1 MQTYSTQS
9 ANESGTM
16 YYYKNILDAR
26 NFKGK
31 VKISYKVYKMLD
43 RTVFDAMCCVI
54 FLQEVGVHKQK
65 ETVPLPNDF
74 CEWSN
79 DQKIEWLNNICS
91 QMFKKWFFEDGD
103 LFEELRRR
111 ILSNPDQEEKFPRWA
126 NFLR

>member
-31 VKISYKVYKMLD
+31 VKNSYKVYKMLD

-54 FLQEVGVHKQK
+54 FLQVKKLEFTNRKKPYLCRMIFVNGVM
-65 ETVPLPNDF
+65 
-74 CEWSN
+74 
-79 DQKIEWLNNICS
+79 I
-91 QMFKKWFFEDGD
+91 KKSSG
-103 LFEELRRR
+103 
-111 ILSNPDQEEKFPRWA
+111 
-126 NFLR
+126 